1 MYEGERQD
9 GSVTCGIELSGF
21 DQLKR
26 LINPLA
32 VDEAVVDGGAF
43 NTGEGF
49 HGAVQ
54 DLWG

>member
-1 MYEGERQD
+1 MKGDRQD
-9 GSVTCGIELSGF
+9 GSVTCGIELSRF

-32 VDEAVVDGGAF
+32 VNEAVVDGGAF
-43 NTGEGF
+43 HAREGF
-49 HGAVQ
+49 HGGME